1 MACWM
6 WNEKEDSLGLRVD
19 FGKIICGEVCEEQV
33 SIAVKMI
40 SLVLNEMHVNS
51 QVEVFTKT
59 LEIRI
64 CNS

>member
-1 MACWM
+1 M
-6 WNEKEDSLGLRVD
+6 RVD

-40 SLVLNEMHVNS
+40 SLVLNELHMNS